1 MTGKGGLYA
10 CEDPSSW
17 EAILNI
23 YQDVIE
29 TMGSK
34 KKKLIALDQ
43 WYQEELPELLA
54 GREEKYLTKEELLKV
69 MEWKLTRGKF
79 RPHLQQLV
87 AANPS
92 KMVEEHTRKAF
103 HRLPDAEAAVKEL
116 NELKGIGPATAS
128 AILTAGAPEIAAFM
142 ADEVME
148 ILPGLAPLQH
158 TLKHYLL
165 YMDRIQSCVK
175 KLNKGNTTGTWTAH
189 QVEKCL
195 WTWALAQKLHLSSL
209 PIVSREEDQG
219 DVVEQRDRARKK
231 QTTK

>member
-103 HRLPDAEAAVKEL
+103 HRLPDAEAA
-116 NELKGIGPATAS
+116 PFS
-128 AILTAGAPEIAAFM
+128 
-142 ADEVME
+142 
-148 ILPGLAPLQH
+148 
-158 TLKHYLL
+158 LL
-165 YMDRIQSCVK
+165 EHRKS
-175 KLNKGNTTGTWTAH
+175 
-189 QVEKCL
+189 
-195 WTWALAQKLHLSSL
+195 LHSW
-209 PIVSREEDQG
+209 PMNREEDQG